1 MTILAGDIGGTSTR
15 LAFFAVADGQLRS
28 VAEMTYRSRE
38 HQSLNEIVAH
48 FVAAQ
53 GRPIAAA
60 AFGIAGPVRGGKVE
74 TPNLAWTIDAAELA
88 RDLRLPTVALLNDL
102 EANASGIAVLAP
114 HDFEVLNGGAA
125 DAAGN
130 QAVISAGTGLGEA
143 GLYWDGRQH
152 RPFASE
158 GGHGDFAPRTP
169 LEAELLR
176 YLLGR
181 FERVSYERVLSGPGL
196 HNLYQ
201 FLRDTGRG
209 TELPRVAEEM
219 REQDSAAV
227 IARAALAGESELCV
241 SALDLFVAL
250 YGAEAGNLA
259 LRMMATGGVYIGGGI
274 APKILDRLKGPA
286 FMQAFVAKGRMRSLL
301 ESIPVRVI
309 KNDRTALLGAA
320 RYAAR

>member
-1 MTILAGDIGGTSTR
+1 MSILAGDIGGTSTR
-15 LAFFAVADGQLRS
+15 LAFFAVADGQLRP

-38 HQSLNEIVAH
+38 HKSLNEIVAL

-53 GRPIAAA
+53 GQPIEAA
-60 AFGIAGPVRGGKVE
+60 AFGIAGPVRGGKVR

-88 RDLRLPTVALLNDL
+88 RDLRLPEVALLNDL

-114 HDFEVLNGGAA
+114 QDFEVLNGGAA

-143 GLYWDGRQH
+143 GLYWDGKQH

-169 LEAELLR
+169 FEAELLR

-196 HNLYQ
+196 HNIYQ

-209 TELPRVAEEM
+209 KEHPRVAEEM
-219 REQDSAAV
+219 SEQDPSAV
-227 IARAALAGESELCV
+227 ITRAALAGESELCV
-241 SALDLFVAL
+241 SALDLFVSL

-259 LRMMATGGVYIGGGI
+259 LKMMATGGVYIGGGI
-274 APKILDRLKGPA
+274 APKILDKLKGPA
-286 FMQAFVAKGRMRSLL
+286 FMQAFSAKGRMRPLL
-301 ESIPVRVI
+301 ESMPVRVI
-309 KNDRTALLGAA
+309 KNDKTALLGAA
-320 RYAAR
+320 RYAAL